1 MTKYKPFNRRV
12 FLSLSGGALLCGL
25 PAHGQ
30 SVSSTFFSDYPFQ
43 LGVAAGDPALDG
55 FVIWTRLAPKP
66 LEPGHGMVPVTVRVR
81 YEVAEDEAF
90 TKIVSKGEA
99 LARPE
104 LGHAVH
110 AEIVGLEAGRQYFYR
125 FFAGSERSPMGRAK
139 TLPPLAKPLS
149 QVQFAVAGC
158 QHYEQGF
165 YSAWRHVS
173 REDLDFVFC
182 YGDYIYEG
190 RPQRLFTYNGVTS
203 EAVRQHQGAELY
215 TITDYRSRYA
225 QYKMDPDLQDAHASA
240 AWFSVWDDHEI
251 DNNWVD
257 SLDQDGNPQEIFEL
271 RRAMAMQAFYEHT
284 PLRAR
289 SFPRLGQTQLF
300 RRAQFG
306 DLLDLHLLDTRQ
318 YRTNQPCNDRWRVV
332 CDELENPAADVLGKA
347 QEDWLLSGLVESK
360 TKWQSLAQQIMIM
373 DLDRDA
379 GPNYAANLDSWAG
392 YRVPRQRLI
401 DHVQNQQIKN
411 LVVLTGDEHQN
422 FAGEIHANSREPK
435 GPAAAVEFVATSISS
450 GGDGQDVR
458 PDMVAVKNAN
468 PSLKFNNAQR
478 GYVLCTVTPKLWRT
492 DFKVLDQVST
502 RGGKISTRASF
513 GVVAGEAGLK
523 TL

>member
-1 MTKYKPFNRRV
+1 MTKFKPFNRRV
-12 FLSLSGGALLCGL
+12 FLSLSGGAVLCGL

-30 SVSSTFFSDYPFQ
+30 SVSNLFFSDYPFQ
-43 LGVAAGDPALDG
+43 LGVAAGDPSQDG

-66 LEPGHGMVPVTVRVR
+66 LEPGHGMAPVTVRVR
-81 YEVAEDEAF
+81 YEVAEDQGF
-90 TKIVSKGEA
+90 SKILTKGEA

-104 LGHAVH
+104 LGHSVH
-110 AEIVGLEAGRQYFYR
+110 AEIVGLAAGKPYFYR
-125 FFAGSERSPMGRAK
+125 FFAGSERSPVGRAK
-139 TLPPLAKPLS
+139 TLPSTATALS
-149 QVQFAVAGC
+149 QVRFAVGGC
-158 QHYEQGF
+158 QHYEQGY

-190 RPQRLFTYNGVTS
+190 RSQRLFNYNGVTS
-203 EAVRQHQGAELY
+203 EAPRQHQGGELY
-215 TITDYRSRYA
+215 SITDYRTRYA

-251 DNNWVD
+251 DNNWVM
-257 SLDQDGNPQEIFEL
+257 SQDQDGNSPEIFEL
-271 RRAMAMQAFYEHT
+271 RRAMAMQAFYENT

-306 DLLDLHLLDTRQ
+306 DLLDMHFLDTRQ
-318 YRTNQPCNDRWRVV
+318 YRTDQPCNDRWRVV
-332 CDELENPAADVLGKA
+332 CDTLENPEADILGKA
-347 QEDWLLSGLVESK
+347 QEEWLLSGLSASK

-373 DLDRDA
+373 DLDREP
-379 GPNYAANLDSWAG
+379 GPTYAANLDTWAG

-401 DHVQNQQIKN
+401 DHIHNQKIKN

-422 FAGEIHANSREPK
+422 YAGEIHSNGREPK
-435 GPAAAVEFVATSISS
+435 GAPAAVEFVATSISS

-458 PDMVAVKNAN
+458 NDMAFVKDAN
-468 PSLKFNNAQR
+468 PNLKFNNAQR

-492 DFKVLDQVST
+492 DFKVMDQVTT
-502 RGGKISTRASF
+502 RGGTLSTRASF